1 MPYSVY
7 VIQLS
12 DEVRALR
19 RFRAA
24 NPDMRPGY
32 PCFYVGQ
39 THLSPEER
47 FAKHKGGH
55 KAGRYVLR
63 HGLHLVPAMYEHI
76 NPVGTRER
84 AEEIERVLTGYLRRH
99 GFGVWSN

>member
-12 DEVRALR
+12 DEVKAKR
-19 RFRAA
+19 RFQAA
-24 NPDMRPGY
+24 NPDMDPDY

-47 FAKHKGGH
+47 FRKHKAGH
-55 KAGRYVLR
+55 KAGRYVFR
-63 HGLHLVPAMYEHI
+63 YGLHLVPAMYEHI